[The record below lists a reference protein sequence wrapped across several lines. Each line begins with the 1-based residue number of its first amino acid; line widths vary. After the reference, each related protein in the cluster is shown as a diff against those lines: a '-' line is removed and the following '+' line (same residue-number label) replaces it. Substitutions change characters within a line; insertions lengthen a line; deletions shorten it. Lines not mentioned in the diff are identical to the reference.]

1 MNAGT
6 LSMTF
11 LDLILRKTV
20 TESWNVYFY
29 EGRLHVSIA
38 VLKTMESVT
47 SRKWSMV
54 CKTTNAS
61 KTFHI
66 VLKLLVSFKSSL

>member
-1 MNAGT
+1 MA
-6 LSMTF
+6 
-11 LDLILRKTV
+11 
-20 TESWNVYFY
+20 ESWNVYFY

-47 SRKWSMV
+47 SRKWSVV
-54 CKTTNAS
+54 CKATNTG

-66 VLKLLVSFKSSL
+66 VLKLLASFKSLL